1 MVVVARE
8 ENIIIHNS
16 QIENY
21 PDTKEDPLAI
31 SVLGIYTKLI
41 LEFMILRLLTKLST
55 DTNLLR

>member
-8 ENIIIHNS
+8 ESIIIHNS

-21 PDTKEDPLAI
+21 PDTKEDLLAI